1 MKYTKYILSLMFL
14 ASLNGCIKE
23 DMSDCPGN
31 CLLEFSYVGDG
42 TTQIFQD
49 KIHKVDMYVFD
60 SDGVLL
66 SSHPISEADIK
77 TRATELKLPIG
88 NYRIVTVGNTYH
100 TEVSNGQSLAT
111 AQFCDKNCISGERIV
126 GNDSL
131 YYAYKEISIPGDAQ
145 QIKEQMDFAS
155 SHYKVHVEVVG
166 TGPVESATR
175 TPVWPLLSMSGL
187 SSMTGFDNKAC
198 GNIVTYYP
206 ETENNAEK
214 HTMLARFNIMRHTNH
229 ENVNLDLTDANGA
242 VSYTHLYV
250 SRSLMGEEER
260 KEKLLLHLDKYGCIT
275 RADYESITGLVKHR
289 AVSDLNR
296 YLAEGMIRKY
306 GSGKTVVYLKP

>member
-1 MKYTKYILSLMFL
+1 M
-14 ASLNGCIKE
+14 
-23 DMSDCPGN
+23 
-31 CLLEFSYVGDG
+31 
-42 TTQIFQD
+42 
-49 KIHKVDMYVFD
+49 
-60 SDGVLL
+60 
-66 SSHPISEADIK
+66 
-77 TRATELKLPIG
+77 KLPIG

-229 ENVNLDLTDANGA
+229 ENVNLDLTDANGVNLAHVNLADFLAANPVVDLTRHEALIPIRIEFKSIGA
-242 VSYTHLYV
+242 VVTVPDWYIV
-250 SRSLMGEEER
+250 
-260 KEKLLLHLDKYGCIT
+260 D
-275 RADYESITGLVKHR
+275 VKP
-289 AVSDLNR
+289 
-296 YLAEGMIRKY
+296 EF
-306 GSGKTVVYLKP
+306 

>member
-60 SDGVLL
+60 SDGALL

-131 YYAYKEISIPGDAQ
+131 YYAYKEISI
-145 QIKEQMDFAS
+145 
-155 SHYKVHVEVVG
+155 
-166 TGPVESATR
+166 R
-175 TPVWPLLSMSGL
+175 
-187 SSMTGFDNKAC
+187 
-198 GNIVTYYP
+198 
-206 ETENNAEK
+206 
-214 HTMLARFNIMRHTNH
+214 
-229 ENVNLDLTDANGA
+229 
-242 VSYTHLYV
+242 
-250 SRSLMGEEER
+250 
-260 KEKLLLHLDKYGCIT
+260 
-275 RADYESITGLVKHR
+275 
-289 AVSDLNR
+289 
-296 YLAEGMIRKY
+296 
-306 GSGKTVVYLKP
+306 

>member
-60 SDGVLL
+60 SDGALL
-66 SSHPISEADIK
+66 ASHPISEADIK

-198 GNIVTYYP
+198 GNIVAYYP

-229 ENVNLDLTDANGA
+229 ENVNLYLTDANGVNLAHVNLADFLAANPVVDLTRHEALIPIRIEFKSIGA
-242 VSYTHLYV
+242 VVTVPDWYIV
-250 SRSLMGEEER
+250 
-260 KEKLLLHLDKYGCIT
+260 D
-275 RADYESITGLVKHR
+275 VKP
-289 AVSDLNR
+289 
-296 YLAEGMIRKY
+296 EF
-306 GSGKTVVYLKP
+306 